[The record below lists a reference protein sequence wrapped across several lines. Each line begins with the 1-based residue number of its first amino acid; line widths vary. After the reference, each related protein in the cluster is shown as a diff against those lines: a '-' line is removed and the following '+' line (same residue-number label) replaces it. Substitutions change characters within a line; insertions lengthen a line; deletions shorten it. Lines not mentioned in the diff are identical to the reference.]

1 MSMDKRRDIEKL
13 WYFDTEEDFSGRSLS
28 LSRKVDLKS
37 YNDYETIGKSPD
49 WIDWTDSE
57 SLEFDFV
64 AKRILK
70 IYADKFILQA
80 SEYGISRY
88 ERILGIEPGKN
99 ESLEERRK
107 RVYLLWNKKIRWT
120 HRTFLKWLDVY
131 LGKDNYKLSLDYD
144 KYGIE
149 IDVVVKESLYFDLDD
164 LGRQV
169 RDIIPAN
176 LTQFIRIKFI
186 RDQKIFYGMYGQKAK
201 KITIMAVKPEDR
213 VFNLPT
219 YYGIGQVRKRLKR
232 RARMPDVWTV
242 DDVGMM
248 KEIEDGS
255 EVDMKYDR

>member
-1 MSMDKRRDIEKL
+1 MDKRRDIEKL

-80 SEYGISRY
+80 SEYGIGRY
-88 ERILGIEPGKN
+88 EKILGIEPGKN

-120 HRTFLKWLDVY
+120 HRTFLRWLDVY

-149 IDVVVKESLYFDLDD
+149 IDVTIKGSLYFDLDD
-164 LGRQV
+164 LARQV

-186 RDQKIFYGMYGQKAK
+186 RDQKIYYGMYGQKAK
-201 KITIMAVKPEDR
+201 RITIMAVKPEDR
-213 VFNLPT
+213 VFNLST

>member
-1 MSMDKRRDIEKL
+1 MKRNVDLAL
-13 WYFDTEEDFSGRSLS
+13 WAPWDVIGKAREFDARVKSENKEFNLLWAELERVQNAAFIFKTNSKTIKYWEEMLGISPRKDASLS
-28 LSRKVDLKS
+28 DRQRKV
-37 YNDYETIGKSPD
+37 Y
-49 WIDWTDSE
+49 
-57 SLEFDFV
+57 
-64 AKRILK
+64 
-70 IYADKFILQA
+70 
-80 SEYGISRY
+80 
-88 ERILGIEPGKN
+88 IEWN
-99 ESLEERRK
+99 K
-107 RVYLLWNKKIRWT
+107 RVKWT

-131 LGKDNYKLSLDYD
+131 LGKGNYKLSLDYD

-149 IDVVVKESLYFDLDD
+149 IDVIVKESLYFDLDD

-201 KITIMAVKPEDR
+201 RITIMAVKPEDR

-219 YYGIGQVRKRLKR
+219 YYGIGEVRKRLKR
-232 RARMPDVWTV
+232 RAIMPDVWTV

-248 KEIEDGS
+248 KEIEDGC